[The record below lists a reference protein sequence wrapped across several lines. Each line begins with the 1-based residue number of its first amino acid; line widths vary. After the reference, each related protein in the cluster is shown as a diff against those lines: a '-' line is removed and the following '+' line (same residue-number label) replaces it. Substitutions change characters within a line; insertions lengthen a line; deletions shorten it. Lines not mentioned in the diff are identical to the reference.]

1 MFSSATTVPPEE
13 QNGRTTT
20 AAKPNGTPSIAG
32 GQQSP
37 EQKQE
42 QDELAFGQVWSGA
55 GVKSASPSD
64 SRPSMTGRRK
74 SSVQFNTGAAEETI
88 RRESTCAP
96 IPRPSTSQAH
106 LHRTPSPPPALPY
119 SRGISFDTFA
129 TPDAAAE
136 AFSIQYKHNDFAY
149 TPRTRTF
156 IVGTD
161 AKDYSEYA
169 LEWALDELVDD
180 GDEIVCLR
188 VVAEDS
194 VERRHYKR
202 EAERLLESV
211 IAKNAIERKAISLKM
226 ELAVGKTTE
235 VIQSMVSSHD
245 SLSCSGANR
254 FALRSCSTN
263 QWQWS
268 LVHVVVI

>member
-1 MFSSATTVPPEE
+1 MLSAAATLPTEQ
-13 QNGRTTT
+13 QNGKSTTT
-20 AAKPNGTPSIAG
+20 DRSSGTPAVAAS
-32 GQQSP
+32 QQSP

-42 QDELAFGQVWSGA
+42 ADELAFGQVWSGA
-55 GVKSASPSD
+55 GAKAASPPNE
-64 SRPSMTGRRK
+64 RPSMTGRRK
-74 SSVQFNTGAAEETI
+74 SSVQFNTGSAEETI

-96 IPRPSTSQAH
+96 IPRPSLSQAH

-136 AFSIQYKHNDFAY
+136 AFSIQYKHHDFAY

-235 VIQSMVSSHD
+235 VIQSMV
-245 SLSCSGANR
+245 C
-254 FALRSCSTN
+254 LRELLLL
-263 QWQWS
+263 Q
-268 LVHVVVI
+268 

>member
-1 MFSSATTVPPEE
+1 MFSSAATVPKD
-13 QNGRTTT
+13 Q
-20 AAKPNGTPSIAG
+20 PNGQPTATEETLSR
-32 GQQSP
+32 QRSP

-42 QDELAFGQVWSGA
+42 DDELAFGQVWSGA
-55 GVKSASPSD
+55 GAKPSEPLSPN
-64 SRPSMTGRRK
+64 SRPSMAGRRK

-88 RRESTCAP
+88 RRESTCPP
-96 IPRPSTSQAH
+96 IPRPSLSQAH

-119 SRGISFDTFA
+119 SRGISFDTFS

-194 VERRHYKR
+194 SERRHYKR

-235 VIQSMVSSHD
+235 VIQSMVSSQV
-245 SLSCSGANR
+245 SRIL
-254 FALRSCSTN
+254 L
-263 QWQWS
+263 QY
-268 LVHVVVI
+268 

>member
-1 MFSSATTVPPEE
+1 MFSSAATVAPNSA
-13 QNGRTTT
+13 NGHHTSHDKSHTKITGAPR
-20 AAKPNGTPSIAG
+20 
-32 GQQSP
+32 SP
-37 EQKQE
+37 REAKQE

-55 GVKSASPSD
+55 GVKPTSPQSQH
-64 SRPSMTGRRK
+64 SRPSMVERRK
-74 SSVQFNTGAAEETI
+74 SSVQFNVGAAEETI

-96 IPRPSTSQAH
+96 IPRPSLSQAH

-119 SRGISFDTFA
+119 SRGVSFDTFA

-136 AFSIQYKHNDFAY
+136 AFSIQYKHHDFLY

-194 VERRHYKR
+194 AERRNYKK

-211 IAKNAIERKAISLKM
+211 IAKNAVERKAISLKM

-235 VIQSMVSSHD
+235 VIQSMVSSRA
-245 SLSCSGANR
+245 LSAKFFILTICP
-254 FALRSCSTN
+254 
-263 QWQWS
+263 
-268 LVHVVVI
+268 

>member
-1 MFSSATTVPPEE
+1 MFSAAATIAPHSTNGHHTALDKTQATATTSPQKSKDEKEE
-13 QNGRTTT
+13 
-20 AAKPNGTPSIAG
+20 A
-32 GQQSP
+32 
-37 EQKQE
+37 
-42 QDELAFGQVWSGA
+42 DELAFGQVWSGA
-55 GVKSASPSD
+55 GVKQPQSPN
-64 SRPSMTGRRK
+64 SRPSMTDRRK

-96 IPRPSTSQAH
+96 IPRPSLSQAH
-106 LHRTPSPPPALPY
+106 LHRTPSPPPQLPY
-119 SRGISFDTFA
+119 SRGVSFDTFA

-136 AFSIQYKHNDFAY
+136 AFSIQYKHNDFHY

-156 IVGTD
+156 IIGTD

-194 VERRHYKR
+194 VERRQYKK

-211 IAKNAIERKAISLKM
+211 IAKNAVERKAISLKM

-235 VIQSMVSSHD
+235 VIQSMVSETFPFRASQ
-245 SLSCSGANR
+245 C
-254 FALRSCSTN
+254 
-263 QWQWS
+263 
-268 LVHVVVI
+268 